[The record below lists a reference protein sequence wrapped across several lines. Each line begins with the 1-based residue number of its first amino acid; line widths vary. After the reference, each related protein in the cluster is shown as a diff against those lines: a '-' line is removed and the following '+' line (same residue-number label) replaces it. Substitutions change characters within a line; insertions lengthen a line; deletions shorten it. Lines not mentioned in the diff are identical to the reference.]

1 MLEKLKAEVCRANL
15 NLVRKGLV
23 IETWGNASGVDRER
37 GLMVIKPSGVPYEEL
52 NWQDMVI
59 VDFENKVVD
68 GSFRPSSDT
77 PTHAVLYKHFDCI
90 GGIAHT
96 HSAHAAAWAQACR
109 AVPVYGTTHADHLAC
124 AIPCTGVMPDDRIA
138 GDYEVETGRQILDVF
153 QAQKLNPAEVQM
165 VLVACHGPFTWGKS
179 AAQAV
184 YNSRILEEL
193 CRTALLTEQVNG
205 AANPMKAALIQK
217 HYERKHGKNAYYGQR

>member
-1 MLEKLKAEVCRANL
+1 MYNELKKECYEANMRL
-15 NLVRKGLV
+15 PELGLV
-23 IETWGNASGVDRER
+23 VYTFGNVSAADRRQGVFA
-37 GLMVIKPSGVPYEEL
+37 IKPSGVPYEEL

-77 PTHAVLYKHFDCI
+77 PTHAVLYKHFDGI

-138 GDYEVETGRQILDVF
+138 GDYEVETGIQIVDVF
-153 QAQKLNPAEVQM
+153 QAQKLNPSEVQM

-193 CRTALLTEQVNG
+193 CRMALLTEQVNG
-205 AANPMKAALIQK
+205 AATPMKAALIQK